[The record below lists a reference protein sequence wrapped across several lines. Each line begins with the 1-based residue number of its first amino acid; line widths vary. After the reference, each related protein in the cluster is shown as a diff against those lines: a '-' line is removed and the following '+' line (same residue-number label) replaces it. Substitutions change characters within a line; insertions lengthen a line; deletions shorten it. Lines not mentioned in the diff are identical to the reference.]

1 MLDWLFGPD
10 DEWVTF
16 YPTYGYQK
24 DDRWIIPLRIWVHE
38 NRPVVESFLT
48 GLAATL
54 DKLPDREID
63 NFRLRMAEFVA
74 DDESNEKVRFIFDND
89 PAKEEY
95 RVQEEG
101 GKFPRSDLNGLLEGF
116 LTLPAAKAKDLLQRQ
131 GVPKWLADVSGR
143 FPGTHGDRAGQTPQP
158 TRDFSDLRHRRH
170 C

>member
-1 MLDWLFGPD
+1 M
-10 DEWVTF
+10 
-16 YPTYGYQK
+16 
-24 DDRWIIPLRIWVHE
+24 HE
-38 NRPVVESFLT
+38 NRPVMESLLT
-48 GLAATL
+48 GLAASL
-54 DKLPDREID
+54 DKLPDEEID

-143 FPGTHGDRAGQTPQP
+143 FSGSIREPGG
-158 TRDFSDLRHRRH
+158 SDSSARTGLQ
-170 C
+170 